1 MRTQLLSARDLS
13 IIATVDLGGDIIPRS
28 ILLTEFEKELFLLV
42 ALGIIHLSMFNLNTS
57 NANHFVEI

>member
-13 IIATVDLGGDIIPRS
+13 VIASVDLGGDIIPRS

-42 ALGIIHLSMFNLNTS
+42 ALGKIHESHR
-57 NANHFVEI
+57 NAT